1 MREET
6 CDVAIIGAGPAGAI
20 AAARLVQAGLKVL
33 VLEREHFPR
42 FSVGESLLPQ
52 SMQYLQEAGM
62 LQAVVEAGF
71 QYKNGARFVQRDR
84 DVEFDFRDKFSAGW
98 GTTYQVQR
106 APFDHLLAQCA
117 QAQGAEIRYGYTVS
131 RVQPDPQTP
140 RLWVRDAAGTETA
153 VQARHILD
161 ASGFG
166 RVLQRMLKLEI
177 PSGFPSRAALF
188 THVQDNLSPM
198 AWDRSKILIAVHPEQ
213 ADIWY
218 WLIPFPGGRCSLGVV
233 GRQEVVLPPD
243 DDNAAQLGRFAQ
255 QEPNLKRM
263 LAHGTWDTPVRRL
276 VNYSANVESLVGP
289 GYTLLGNAGEFLD
302 PVFSSGVT
310 IALKSASM
318 ASACLARQLRG
329 EAVDWQADFET
340 PLRAG
345 ISVFRCFVDMWYGG
359 GLQRIIFHAK
369 QPVEIRRMIASILAG
384 YVWDKSNPFVAH
396 TQRRMAALETLCSQ
410 PEVS

>member
-20 AAARLVQAGLKVL
+20 AAARLVKEGLKVL
-33 VLEREHFPR
+33 VLEREQFPR

-52 SMQYLQEAGM
+52 SMQYLEEAGM
-62 LQAVVEAGF
+62 LRAVVEAGF

-84 DVEFDFRDKFSAGW
+84 DVEFDFRDKFSPGW

-106 APFDHLLAQCA
+106 ASFDHLLAQCA
-117 QAQGAEIRYGYTVS
+117 QAQGAEIRYGWTVTS
-131 RVQPDPQTP
+131 VEPHPHTP
-140 RLWVRDAAGTETA
+140 SLCVRDGAGTETYIK
-153 VQARHILD
+153 ARHILD

-166 RVLQRMLKLEI
+166 RVLQRLLKLET
-177 PSGFPSRAALF
+177 PSGFPTRAALF
-188 THVQDNLSPM
+188 THVQDNLVPA

-213 ADIWY
+213 PDIWY

-233 GRQEVVLPPD
+233 GRQEAILPPD
-243 DDNAAQLGRFAQ
+243 DDNAGQLGHFAH
-255 QEPNLKRM
+255 QEPNLRRL

-276 VNYSANVESLVGP
+276 VNYSANVKSLVGP

-310 IALKSASM
+310 VALKSASM
-318 ASACLARQLRG
+318 ASACLVRQLRG
-329 EAVDWQADFET
+329 ESVDWDADFEV

-345 ISVFRCFVDMWYGG
+345 IAVFRCFVDMWYSG

-369 QPVEIRRMIASILAG
+369 QPPEIRRMIASILAG
-384 YVWDKSNPFVAH
+384 YVWDTSNPFVAQ
-396 TQRRMAALETLCSQ
+396 TRRRMAALEALCSQ
-410 PEVS
+410 PELS